1 MDKFVVMLRAAAES
15 ARLRMLALCAAG
27 ELSVTEITDIL
38 GMTQPAVSRHLK
50 ILAEAGL
57 LIRFR
62 EGNWVFYR
70 LAEAGEAARLA
81 RVLVSS
87 CNPYDPVRIRDA
99 KRLADVRAR
108 RAADAQSY
116 FRKNAPHWHEIRS
129 LHVDEAMVEARLQA
143 LCPAEFVNDYLDMGV
158 GAGRILE
165 LLAPRAGRAAGLDNN
180 QAMLALAR
188 DRMAAAG
195 HAHCSL
201 RHGDLYAA
209 PFDDNRFDMITA
221 HLVLHYLDTPAQAI
235 REMARLLAP
244 GGVVILADFA
254 PHNLDRLREDH
265 AHRRLGFSTAQITRW
280 LEAAGLILD
289 AEEALPGDPLTVCLW
304 RGRKPALETG
314 MHLPPQTQKDAAS
327 HGAA

>member
-1 MDKFVVMLRAAAES
+1 MLRAAAES

-57 LIRFR
+57 LVRFR

-70 LAEAGEAARLA
+70 LAETGEAARLA
-81 RVLVSS
+81 RVLVDS
-87 CNPYDPVRIRDA
+87 CTPDDPVRIRDA

-108 RAADAQSY
+108 RAADAEAY
-116 FRKNAPHWHEIRS
+116 FRENAPHWHEIRS

-143 LCPAEFVNDYLDMGV
+143 LCPSDFVNDYLDIGV

-165 LLAPRAGRAAGLDNN
+165 LLAPRAGRAAGLDTN

-188 DRMAAAG
+188 DRMAAVG

-201 RHGDLYAA
+201 RRGDLYDA
-209 PFDDNRFDMITA
+209 PFDDSRFDMITA
-221 HLVLHYLDTPAQAI
+221 HLVLHYLDTPGQAI
-235 REMARLLAP
+235 REMARMLAP
-244 GGVVILADFA
+244 GGAVILADFA
-254 PHNLDRLREDH
+254 PHTLDRLREEH

-280 LEAAGLILD
+280 LDAAGLILD

-304 RGRKPALETG
+304 RGRKPAL
-314 MHLPPQTQKDAAS
+314 AANPVLTSTTEKGATS